1 VRCASVVEPRIEI
14 GSRHPSRHQ
23 LAEIAVVFVGDAVRF
38 RSAATTAAVRRSIC
52 NGSLVEQ
59 QLILRG
65 SDDAP
70 LILDAGT
77 GGGTCVA
84 FFAALRMSET
94 IAANASS
101 VPVTTAPRGE
111 VSRPGE
117 SSLCAHSATRSTAPP
132 SFHPTA
138 SRGLRISG
146 EGVSRGV

>member
-1 VRCASVVEPRIEI
+1 MSNITI
-14 GSRHPSRHQ
+14 
-23 LAEIAVVFVGDAVRF
+23 I
-38 RSAATTAAVRRSIC
+38 
-52 NGSLVEQ
+52 
-59 QLILRG
+59 
-65 SDDAP
+65 
-70 LILDAGT
+70 GT
-77 GGGTCVA
+77 GNMARTIGTLAVAGGNTVEVVGRDQSK
-84 FFAALRMSET
+84 AAEL
-94 IAANASS
+94 ASS